1 MGETLDVVNASTVV
15 DTGQAAVQLVPPPTA
30 TDERYHLVGTLGKG
44 GVGVVSVHLDR
55 RIGRRVALKQLR
67 PSLAREEQTRA
78 RFLREAQVQG
88 QLEHPAVVPVYD
100 LGVDAD
106 GAPFFTMKTIQ
117 GVTVREILEELRAG
131 DGVAQ
136 RKYTRHR
143 LLTAFAGVCLAIDFA
158 HQRGILHRDL
168 KPENLML
175 GDFGEV
181 YVLDWGLAKI
191 RGTPDE
197 PGLTTAH
204 DTPQPAAVT
213 NVGAL
218 LGTLGY
224 MAPEQLVDASAVN
237 ASADVYALGAI
248 LFEILTLEPLH
259 PRTSALE
266 LIASNRSEVEA
277 RPSVRTPAR
286 DAGPELDRACV
297 EATALEPATRTASA
311 RKLHDAVQRYLEG
324 ERDLEVRRE
333 KASVHAQ
340 AAAAAVRA
348 LAAGGE
354 GSLDARR
361 QAMQEIGR
369 ALALDPGN
377 TGAIAT
383 MVALLT
389 EPPAET
395 PWEVQFEIDKGFR
408 RDSRWIGGVGA
419 VIYPGVLAFLPG
431 MLWMGVRQPFV
442 IAAFF
447 GLLGFCAVL
456 SLLVSRSKIPPLG
469 AILASMVASS
479 TAFACCSRFGTPL
492 ILAPTALAVNAAAY
506 AIFLPR
512 RFRPMVAI
520 TSSLAFVVPLALELT
535 GVLPRTLTF
544 ENGGMSLHARALE
557 MPEWPTLALVSFA
570 SVAAILICVFVVG
583 HIRDRLAEAERRM
596 YLYTWHLREFV
607 PPAARQATDPTA

>member
-419 VIYPGVLAFLPG
+419 VIYPGVLAFLPV

-479 TAFACCSRFGTPL
+479 TAFACCSVAG
-492 ILAPTALAVNAAAY
+492 AVC
-506 AIFLPR
+506 
-512 RFRPMVAI
+512 
-520 TSSLAFVVPLALELT
+520 
-535 GVLPRTLTF
+535 G
-544 ENGGMSLHARALE
+544 
-557 MPEWPTLALVSFA
+557 
-570 SVAAILICVFVVG
+570 
-583 HIRDRLAEAERRM
+583 
-596 YLYTWHLREFV
+596 
-607 PPAARQATDPTA
+607 AT